1 MNEFALMDGQTVV
14 NIVTTNQT
22 IEQVRQRRSDGY
34 KVVYLDEVPK
44 QALERYR
51 YWSERP

>member
-1 MNEFALMDGQTVV
+1 MDGQTVV

-34 KVVYLDEVPK
+34 TVLYLDEVPYA
-44 QALERYR
+44 ALARYR
-51 YWSERP
+51 YWSERS